1 MMKWMIKK
9 NKVFL
14 AMIILLLA
22 LLCIGWE
29 ISLPYRTPVL
39 VIGTQEIFSDEWQE
53 FLQQQKS
60 AVTVYYTQNY
70 GCTVFDDAFWS
81 TEYDGQTPL
90 DCARNRALDTL
101 IDN

>member
-1 MMKWMIKK
+1 
-9 NKVFL
+9 
-14 AMIILLLA
+14 MIILLLA

-70 GCTVFDDAFWS
+70 GCTVFDDAFVVQNTMVRHRW
-81 TEYDGQTPL
+81 TAHG
-90 DCARNRALDTL
+90 
-101 IDN
+101 IGH

>member
-1 MMKWMIKK
+1 MSIINDEEKFGGIFEFYAVGIENDEMDDKK

-39 VIGTQEIFSDEWQE
+39 VTAHQEIFSGEWQE
-53 FLQQQKS
+53 FLQQQK
-60 AVTVYYTQNY
+60 V
-70 GCTVFDDAFWS
+70 
-81 TEYDGQTPL
+81 L
-90 DCARNRALDTL
+90 
-101 IDN
+101 

>member
-1 MMKWMIKK
+1 
-9 NKVFL
+9 
-14 AMIILLLA
+14 MIILLLA

-60 AVTVYYTQNY
+60 AVTVYYT
-70 GCTVFDDAFWS
+70 
-81 TEYDGQTPL
+81 
-90 DCARNRALDTL
+90 
-101 IDN
+101 